1 MRNLCGNNLTNY
13 LSLCRKCFSEEEKT
27 YRIDKLQRFC
37 PLLVFSCFKVILKPA
52 RCEAQ
57 IRVVTFEAIFSLF
70 FKSNVAKENFVHS
83 KSIFY
88 FKKCLNLSDFFFK
101 STYLGPYLIF
111 QTSILKSLYLLKWHP
126 IFVYTALQISKN
138 VLQYIIFW

>member
-88 FKKCLNLSDFFFK
+88 FKKFLNLSDFFFK

-111 QTSILKSLYLLKWHP
+111 QTSILKSLYLLK
-126 IFVYTALQISKN
+126 
-138 VLQYIIFW
+138 